1 MMQGGDGSADGEVA
15 CTSTGYHLLSRR
27 AVTLRFT
34 AGQLSLT
41 EDGRTRML
49 GRAECRPL
57 MWVGRNQIRPL
68 YPLPALALESERG
81 EWIVGSADA
90 SVGLADANEQ
100 ESPAPHVWVSG
111 HDLARLARACGIAV
125 SKAEVP
131 HVSSVMPSRT
141 VMLAVGGVIMAIS
154 VISSVVMINRP
165 AAVSDCSLQKPPR
178 ERLYPRLSCQEAR
191 DELARVARGEA
202 EPRVIV
208 VRPTA
213 LTIDA
218 RDIVGPAKLLCDGVE
233 LPVIDAQQAD
243 PGGPIVYNPG
253 PHSVLAAELAS
264 GDLRVSQ
271 YSICSDIVGRER
283 R

>member
-1 MMQGGDGSADGEVA
+1 MHGGGEDGEVT

-27 AVTLRFT
+27 AVQLRIVE
-34 AGQLSLT
+34 GRLSIT
-41 EDGRTRML
+41 EDGHSRVL

-57 MWVGRNQIRPL
+57 MWVGRNKIRPL

-81 EWIVGSADA
+81 EWIVGSSDA
-90 SVGLADANEQ
+90 SVGLADANES

-111 HDLARLARACGIAV
+111 PDLARMARACGISVSAV
-125 SKAEVP
+125 EVP
-131 HVSSVMPSRT
+131 KVRAVMPGRNA
-141 VMLAVGGVIMAIS
+141 MLAVGGLVM
-154 VISSVVMINRP
+154 VISMVASV
-165 AAVSDCSLQKPPR
+165 AVVQRTRAPVDCSLQKPPR
-178 ERLYPRLSCQEAR
+178 ERLYPRLSCQEVR

-202 EPRVIV
+202 QPRVIV

-213 LTIDA
+213 LTVDA
-218 RDIVGPAKLLCDGVE
+218 RDVVGPARLLCDGVE

-243 PGGPIVYNPG
+243 TSGPIVFHPG
-253 PHSVLAAELAS
+253 PHSVLATELAS